1 MQANSKRILII
12 IMCALFI
19 ALSIGVVLMT
29 LGGDTEH
36 KRGDTEHKRDGSVTQ
51 ATLPEPQNSG
61 IVTED
66 STAQT
71 SPIGVPDNIVS
82 RPEQEDENPPA
93 ASAQPSDT
101 YVDDDGDSDNN
112 TYADDEAGNTS
123 DPESSD
129 DDEAQQPDFAEPV
142 IDNSETGTA
151 RICIGG
157 DTSIDSE
164 FADAAN
170 KWGVDYPWKEV
181 TEVFSG
187 ADLAIVNLETCV
199 SERGTSEKREGY
211 GFRTPPEML
220 EGFVNAG
227 IDMVNLANNHT
238 RDFGYDALTDT
249 FEYLSNYG
257 IDYFGAGI
265 NKEQAEGLVI
275 KTVNGVKIGFA
286 GCNYVYLTND
296 CAAAED
302 HAGINMVYKMS
313 DERTAAF
320 LEKIKEYD
328 TQCDVLIVFMHAGT
342 EEVFE
347 VNSYQKKLAH
357 ALVDSGVDIVVGAHP
372 HTLQP
377 IEFYNGKPIFYSI
390 GNLIFWH
397 IDDDIDGLTCIFD
410 ITVDKDG
417 FKSLKLHPLF
427 IKSYKVFYLERDAGK
442 YSSRYEQ
449 IIDLMNKLCK
459 PNGIEFDDEGNMV
472 KSAG

>member
-1 MQANSKRILII
+1 MKSKKGRII
-12 IMCALFI
+12 IITLCALFI
-19 ALSIGVVLMT
+19 ALSVGIFMMTGVAPAHTAPTADDPDNSLQSADDPANT
-29 LGGDTEH
+29 AEGD
-36 KRGDTEHKRDGSVTQ
+36 VTFPDVP
-51 ATLPEPQNSG
+51 APA
-61 IVTED
+61 VTE
-66 STAQT
+66 STNQ
-71 SPIGVPDNIVS
+71 PGVPDRVVS
-82 RPEQEDENPPA
+82 TTSPTGDSQTA
-93 ASAQPSDT
+93 ASSFDADT
-101 YVDDDGDSDNN
+101 YTEPSAPDDGQ
-112 TYADDEAGNTS
+112 A
-123 DPESSD
+123 
-129 DDEAQQPDFAEPV
+129 PDIAEPV
-142 IDNSETGTA
+142 SDNPENTSSEPGTV
-151 RICIGG
+151 RLCLGG

-170 KWGVDYPWKEV
+170 KWGIDYPWKEV

-199 SERGTSEKREGY
+199 SERGTSEKRQGY

-265 NKEQAEGLVI
+265 NKEQAEDLVV

-286 GCNYVYLTND
+286 GCNYVYLPDD
-296 CAAAED
+296 CAADED

-313 DERTAAF
+313 DERTLAF
-320 LEKIKEYD
+320 LEKVKEYD

-347 VNSYQKKLAH
+347 VNSYQKNLAR
-357 ALVDSGVDIVVGAHP
+357 ALVDNGVDIVVGAHP

-427 IKSYKVFYLERDAGK
+427 IKSYKVYYLERDAGK
-442 YSSRYEQ
+442 YASRYGQ
-449 IIDLMNKLCK
+449 IIDLMNELCK
-459 PNGIEFDDEGNMV
+459 PNGVEFTQDGVMV
-472 KSAG
+472 RLAQ

>member
-1 MQANSKRILII
+1 MKSKKGRII
-12 IMCALFI
+12 IIVLCALFI
-19 ALSIGVVLMT
+19 ALSVGFFMMT
-29 LGGDTEH
+29 GDIPAHTSPSAS
-36 KRGDTEHKRDGSVTQ
+36 GDDTPETTVT
-51 ATLPEPQNSG
+51 L
-61 IVTED
+61 
-66 STAQT
+66 STAPT
-71 SPIGVPDNIVS
+71 EASPTNTPGVPDRVVS
-82 RPEQEDENPPA
+82 TTSPQGDNQTVTKE
-93 ASAQPSDT
+93 PSSESDDT
-101 YVDDDGDSDNN
+101 YTGTTAAPSVSDDGQ
-112 TYADDEAGNTS
+112 A
-123 DPESSD
+123 
-129 DDEAQQPDFAEPV
+129 PDVAEP
-142 IDNSETGTA
+142 IADNSGETVSEPGTV
-151 RICIGG
+151 RLCLGG

-170 KWGVDYPWKEV
+170 KWGIDYPWKEV

-199 SERGTSEKREGY
+199 SERGTSEKRQGY

-257 IDYFGAGI
+257 IDYFGAGV
-265 NKEQAEGLVI
+265 NKEQAEGLTV

-286 GCNYVYLTND
+286 GCNYVYLPDD

-313 DERTAAF
+313 DERTLAF
-320 LEKIKEYD
+320 LEKVKEYD

-347 VNSYQKKLAH
+347 VNSYQKNLAR
-357 ALVDSGVDIVVGAHP
+357 ALVDNGTDIVVGAHP

-410 ITVDKDG
+410 IIVDKNG

-427 IKSYKVFYLERDAGK
+427 IKSYKVYYLERGEGK
-442 YSSRYEQ
+442 YASRYGQ
-449 IIDLMNKLCK
+449 IIDLMNELCK
-459 PNGIEFDDEGNMV
+459 PNGMEFDDEGNMIQ
-472 KSAG
+472 SAG

>member
-1 MQANSKRILII
+1 MKSKKGRII
-12 IMCALFI
+12 IIILCVLFI
-19 ALSIGVVLMT
+19 ALSVGFFMMT
-29 LGGDTEH
+29 GETPAHTAPSASGTDTPE
-36 KRGDTEHKRDGSVTQ
+36 TLVT
-51 ATLPEPQNSG
+51 L
-61 IVTED
+61 
-66 STAQT
+66 STAPIET
-71 SPIGVPDNIVS
+71 SPTVPAGVPDRVIS
-82 RPEQEDENPPA
+82 TTPPQDDSQTTEPPLDTDAETSTYTDTTADSTNPDDPSAPDIAEPA
-93 ASAQPSDT
+93 A
-101 YVDDDGDSDNN
+101 
-112 TYADDEAGNTS
+112 
-123 DPESSD
+123 
-129 DDEAQQPDFAEPV
+129 
-142 IDNSETGTA
+142 DNSGETVSEPGTV
-151 RICIGG
+151 RLCFGG

-170 KWGVDYPWKEV
+170 KWGIDYPWKEV

-199 SERGTSEKREGY
+199 SERGTSEKRQGY

-257 IDYFGAGI
+257 IDYFGAGL
-265 NKEQAEGLVI
+265 NKEQAEGLTV

-286 GCNYVYLTND
+286 GCNYVYLPDD

-313 DERTAAF
+313 DERTLAF
-320 LEKIKEYD
+320 LEKVKEYD

-347 VNSYQKKLAH
+347 VNSYQKNLAR
-357 ALVDSGVDIVVGAHP
+357 ALVDNGADIVVGAHP

-410 ITVDKDG
+410 ITVDKNG

-427 IKSYKVFYLERDAGK
+427 IKSYKVYYLERGEGK
-442 YSSRYEQ
+442 YASRYGQ

-459 PNGIEFDDEGNMV
+459 PNGIEFTEDGGMV
-472 KSAG
+472 RECGLP

>member
-1 MQANSKRILII
+1 MKSKKGRII
-12 IMCALFI
+12 IIALCVLFI
-19 ALSIGVVLMT
+19 ALSVGLFLMMDRDPAGT
-29 LGGDTEH
+29 KPSHGDSADALQAGDDSGSTEED
-36 KRGDTEHKRDGSVTQ
+36 GITADGS
-51 ATLPEPQNSG
+51 APA
-61 IVTED
+61 VTE
-66 STAQT
+66 STN
-71 SPIGVPDNIVS
+71 PPGVPDRVVS
-82 RPEQEDENPPA
+82 TTSSDGGQTTTAPPQA
-93 ASAQPSDT
+93 DTDT
-101 YVDDDGDSDNN
+101 YTDTDV
-112 TYADDEAGNTS
+112 
-123 DPESSD
+123 DPEALGDGQTTGS
-129 DDEAQQPDFAEPV
+129 AEPV
-142 IDNSETGTA
+142 SDAPADTVSEPGIV
-151 RICIGG
+151 RLCFGG

-170 KWGVDYPWKEV
+170 KWGIDYPWKEV
-181 TEVFSG
+181 SEVFSS

-199 SERGTSEKREGY
+199 SERGASEKREGY

-257 IDYFGAGI
+257 IDYFGAGL

-286 GCNYVYLTND
+286 GCNYVYLADD

-302 HAGINMVYKMS
+302 HAGISMVYKMT
-313 DERTAAF
+313 DERTLAF

-328 TQCDVLIVFMHAGT
+328 SQCDVLIVFMHAGT

-347 VNSYQKKLAH
+347 VNSYQKKLAR
-357 ALVDSGVDIVVGAHP
+357 ALVDNGADIVVGAHP

-410 ITVDKDG
+410 ITVDKNG

-427 IKSYKVFYLERDAGK
+427 IKSYKVYYLERDEGK

-449 IIDLMNKLCK
+449 IIDLMNELCK
-459 PNGIEFDDEGNMV
+459 ANGVEFDDEGNMAEIA
-472 KSAG
+472 SE

>member
-1 MQANSKRILII
+1 MKTKKGRII
-12 IMCALFI
+12 IITLCALFI
-19 ALSIGVVLMT
+19 ALSVGFFMMT
-29 LGGDTEH
+29 GETPAHTTPSADGTDTS
-36 KRGDTEHKRDGSVTQ
+36 DATV
-51 ATLPEPQNSG
+51 TLPPEPAETS
-61 IVTED
+61 
-66 STAQT
+66 STNA
-71 SPIGVPDNIVS
+71 PGVPDRVVS
-82 RPEQEDENPPA
+82 TTSPLGDSQTATEE
-93 ASAQPSDT
+93 PSSESDDT
-101 YVDDDGDSDNN
+101 YTDTTDDPVMP
-112 TYADDEAGNTS
+112 DDPSA
-123 DPESSD
+123 
-129 DDEAQQPDFAEPV
+129 PDMAEPIV
-142 IDNSETGTA
+142 DNSGETVLEPGTV
-151 RICIGG
+151 RLCFGG

-170 KWGVDYPWKEV
+170 KWGIDYPWKEV

-199 SERGTSEKREGY
+199 SERGASEKRQGY

-265 NKEQAEGLVI
+265 NKEQAEGLTV
-275 KTVNGVKIGFA
+275 KTVNGIKIGFA
-286 GCNYVYLTND
+286 GCNYVYLPDD

-313 DERTAAF
+313 DERTLAF
-320 LEKIKEYD
+320 LEKVKEYD

-347 VNSYQKKLAH
+347 VNSYQKKLAR
-357 ALVDSGVDIVVGAHP
+357 ALVDNGADMVVGAHP

-410 ITVDKDG
+410 ITVDKNG

-427 IKSYKVFYLERDAGK
+427 IKSYKVYYLERDEGK
-442 YSSRYEQ
+442 YASRYGQ
-449 IIDLMNKLCK
+449 IIDLMNELCK
-459 PNGIEFDDEGNMV
+459 PNGIEFTEDGGMV
-472 KSAG
+472 RECGLP